1 MDNDFH
7 RIRPY
12 PPPAAA
18 FPAERSHGPRNDWE
32 LSIHGDLSER
42 ESDLLPKLLE
52 LPRRSRGTIFFDSC
66 GGSAYVGL
74 ALASMIRLRG
84 LKAVGVVAGE
94 CSSAAILPF
103 AACQERYVTPH
114 ATLLFHPIRW
124 SSDEDLRM
132 EEAAE
137 WARHFQQLET
147 DLDRLLV
154 SLFEI
159 TPEQLREWTRPGRFV
174 TGPELAAA
182 GLARVVDLFSGDLWT
197 QIARVWK
204 TGE

>member
-1 MDNDFH
+1 METDL
-7 RIRPY
+7 RRVRPY
-12 PPPAAA
+12 PATVAA
-18 FPAERSHGPRNDWE
+18 FPGGRLPSPREEWE
-32 LSIHGDLSER
+32 LAIHGDLSDR
-42 ESDLLPKLLE
+42 ESDLLTKLIE
-52 LPRRSRGTIFFDSC
+52 LPRGSRGTIFFDSC

-74 ALASMIRLRG
+74 ALASVIRLRG
-84 LKAVGVVAGE
+84 LQPVGVVAGE

-103 AACQERYVTPH
+103 AACRERYVTSH

-147 DLDRLLV
+147 DLDGLLV
-154 SLFEI
+154 RMFEI
-159 TPEQLREWTRPGRFV
+159 SEEQLAEWTRPGRFV

-182 GLARVVDLFSGDLWT
+182 GLAKLVDLFSGDLWE
-197 QIARVWK
+197 QIAGGK
-204 TGE
+204 